1 VAGSGVELN
10 PYRQGMPARRLS
22 FGLPRAVWV
31 VQVGVFLNTFGYGAV
46 LPFEIIYLHS
56 ARHFSLAVAGLVI
69 ATVTGTAIVAS
80 FPAGSLVDYIGP
92 RDSAAAGLVLL
103 ALGYG
108 GLAFVTS
115 VWEAFVCALVAGC
128 GNGLVTPSQST
139 LVAALV
145 PRELRPRATAVSR
158 VSVNVGFASGA
169 ALGGLV
175 AATGSTGLRALFLV
189 NAATYLVYA
198 LLLRAAVHVAAAARD
213 LPPGSYRRVFA
224 DRPFLTLAV
233 AHVGFIA
240 VGWGV
245 FTWVVPV
252 YALRV
257 GVNSVL
263 IGAVL
268 LVNGLTVVI
277 AQIPIANR
285 LAGTRRSRSIALA
298 GGAFVLACAVALVA
312 QARVLAGAV
321 LILVA
326 VLVALGECLYIASF
340 TPLVADMAPPEM
352 LGRYMSCVAVAWSL
366 GLAAATAVFIPLVGI
381 SASACFLA
389 AAAVIIAATAAVLLN
404 EKRLADDVLR
414 TQVISRAS

>member
-1 VAGSGVELN
+1 
-10 PYRQGMPARRLS
+10 LS
-22 FGLPRAVWV
+22 FGLSRAVWV
-31 VQVGVFLNTFGYGAV
+31 VQVGVFLNMFGYGAV

-69 ATVTGTAIVAS
+69 ATVTGSAIVAS
-80 FPAGSLVDYIGP
+80 FPAGSLVDNIGP

-115 VWEAFVCALVAGC
+115 VWEAFACALVAGC
-128 GNGLVTPSQST
+128 GNGLVTPSQSA

-158 VSVNVGFASGA
+158 VSVNVGFAGGA
-169 ALGGLV
+169 GLGGIV
-175 AATGSTGLRALFLV
+175 ATAGNTGLRALFLV

-198 LLLRAAVHVAAAARD
+198 VLLRAAVHVVAAPRD
-213 LPPGSYRRVFA
+213 SPPGSYRRVFA

-245 FTWVVPV
+245 FSWVVPV
-252 YALRV
+252 YAQRV

-263 IGAVL
+263 IGALL
-268 LVNGLTVVI
+268 LVNGLTVVV
-277 AQIPIANR
+277 AQIPIAKR
-285 LAGTRRSRSIALA
+285 LEGTRRSRSIALA
-298 GGAFVLACAVALVA
+298 GGAFVLACTAALVA
-312 QARVLAGAV
+312 QAQVLAAAV
-321 LILVA
+321 LILAA

-340 TPLVADMAPPEM
+340 TPLVADLAPPEM
-352 LGRYMSCVAVAWSL
+352 LGRYMSGVAVAWSL
-366 GLAAATAVFIPLVGI
+366 GLAAAPALFTPLVGV
-381 SASACFLA
+381 SAVACFIG
-389 AAAVIIAATAAVLLN
+389 AAAVVVAAVAAVLLN
-404 EKRLADDVLR
+404 EKRLPDDVLR
-414 TQVISRAS
+414 TQVISRPSAIG